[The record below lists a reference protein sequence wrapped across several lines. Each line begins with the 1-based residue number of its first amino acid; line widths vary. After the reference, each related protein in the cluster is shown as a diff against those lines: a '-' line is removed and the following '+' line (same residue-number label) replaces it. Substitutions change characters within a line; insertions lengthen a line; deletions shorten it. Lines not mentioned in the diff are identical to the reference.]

1 METRANYLLIGVFT
15 LLGVLGAFAF
25 LLWLAKVEV
34 DRQYAYYFVRF
45 ENVSGLGDA
54 GDVRYNGLPV
64 GQVVGLVLD
73 PDDPS
78 KVRVQIEVSADTPVK
93 TDTVATLQ
101 AQGVTGVSYVAL
113 SGGSPDAARVEENGV
128 IQSERS
134 ALQTVF
140 EGAPEL
146 LNQAIALLEDI
157 NDVVNEDNKAAVADL
172 LANLASAS
180 GRLDGVL
187 TDFEGLSADLGT
199 AAREIA
205 AFTETLEGLSE
216 TADVTLSTATETF
229 SSATVTLKS
238 IDETAQ
244 TITSATKD
252 ELPGLIAD
260 IRGTA
265 QTANRVID
273 QVGTDVAATVGRI
286 DGLVAS
292 GEVTLSTATETLQG
306 IQTTFDAANTTLSQI
321 DTAMVA
327 AEGTLTSA
335 GTTFDAVNK
344 VLEEDLDALVG
355 DLRRAATALA
365 TTAENDLPVLMS
377 DIRDTATTATRV
389 LDQAGQDIS
398 QITTRFDGISDVGT
412 VAINAITE
420 TMADASETFA
430 NANETLASITGAM
443 ASAEDTLG
451 AAEQTFTSVN
461 EVIDTDLSGVV
472 ADVRRASDAFTTSV
486 LSASE
491 DIDSVAA
498 EVLAASQSASNFLG
512 TLESVV
518 VDNRRQVS
526 DFLRLG
532 LPEFLRFTEESRLLV
547 RNLER
552 LVKRVERDPARF
564 LLGTQNSEFR
574 R

>member
-1 METRANYLLIGVFT
+1 MTR
-15 LLGVLGAFAF
+15 
-25 LLWLAKVEV
+25 WC
-34 DRQYAYYFVRF
+34 
-45 ENVSGLGDA
+45 
-54 GDVRYNGLPV
+54 
-64 GQVVGLVLD
+64 
-73 PDDPS
+73 
-78 KVRVQIEVSADTPVK
+78 
-93 TDTVATLQ
+93 
-101 AQGVTGVSYVAL
+101 
-113 SGGSPDAARVEENGV
+113 
-128 IQSERS
+128 
-134 ALQTVF
+134 
-140 EGAPEL
+140 
-146 LNQAIALLEDI
+146 
-157 NDVVNEDNKAAVADL
+157 
-172 LANLASAS
+172 
-180 GRLDGVL
+180 
-187 TDFEGLSADLGT
+187 
-199 AAREIA
+199 
-205 AFTETLEGLSE
+205 
-216 TADVTLSTATETF
+216 STA
-229 SSATVTLKS
+229 
-238 IDETAQ
+238 
-244 TITSATKD
+244 
-252 ELPGLIAD
+252 
-260 IRGTA
+260 R
-265 QTANRVID
+265 
-273 QVGTDVAATVGRI
+273 
-286 DGLVAS
+286 
-292 GEVTLSTATETLQG
+292 
-306 IQTTFDAANTTLSQI
+306 
-321 DTAMVA
+321 
-327 AEGTLTSA
+327 
-335 GTTFDAVNK
+335 
-344 VLEEDLDALVG
+344 
-355 DLRRAATALA
+355 TALA